1 MAFITKADIL
11 NGATI
16 LVDHILRIINA
27 LDGTDTTDIR
37 IKGELQL
44 DKDKLKID
52 GTAVTTSAADLNGL
66 AGRTA
71 GVVVANKPVVVG
83 ANRNVDY
90 LRAETLSVGQ
100 LLMDVPDLGVPMG
113 KIVAYQNFK

>member
-1 MAFITKADIL
+1 MAFITKADIV

-16 LVDHILRIINA
+16 LADFWTRIVRA

-44 DKDKLKID
+44 DPGKLKINSV
-52 GTAVTTSAADLNGL
+52 AVTASAADLNGL

-71 GVVVANKPVVVG
+71 GIVVASKPVIAG
-83 ANRNVDY
+83 ANRDVDY
-90 LRAETLSVGQ
+90 LRAESLSVGQ
-100 LLMDVPDLGVPMG
+100 LLMDVPINPIGSALYLH
-113 KIVAYQNFK
+113 ANFK

>member
-1 MAFITKADIL
+1 MAFITKADIV
-11 NGATI
+11 NGTTI
-16 LVDHILRIINA
+16 LADFWTRIIRA
-27 LDGTDTTDIR
+27 LDGTDITDIR

-52 GTAVTTSAADLNGL
+52 GTAVTTSATDLNGL

-71 GVVVANKPVVVG
+71 GVVVDNKPIIAGANKTI
-83 ANRNVDY
+83 DE
-90 LRAETLSVGQ
+90 LRVEILKAGSLI
-100 LLMDVPDLGVPMG
+100 LDVPDLGVPMG